1 MASFK
6 VRTRARALSPSSP
19 ARATPSPQD
28 AIPSARARDERRVE
42 ARLAALRE
50 AAALRAAAAE
60 EEASPEPVATLEVA
74 PLPDHH
80 ARRPLLAVDTLHA
93 AATRGDVEG
102 LGFLIAERRDVDA
115 TDALG
120 CTPLWLAAAH
130 GHVGAVRALVAAG
143 ADTGRPI
150 AQTPAEAACSE
161 TYDKTNLVEIRK
173 ALA

>member
-93 AATRGDVEG
+93 AATRGGTRGSARSGNRIIIQQCCQPLRCLRV
-102 LGFLIAERRDVDA
+102 RRRADD
-115 TDALG
+115 
-120 CTPLWLAAAH
+120 C
-130 GHVGAVRALVAAG
+130 AV
-143 ADTGRPI
+143 
-150 AQTPAEAACSE
+150 
-161 TYDKTNLVEIRK
+161 
-173 ALA
+173 